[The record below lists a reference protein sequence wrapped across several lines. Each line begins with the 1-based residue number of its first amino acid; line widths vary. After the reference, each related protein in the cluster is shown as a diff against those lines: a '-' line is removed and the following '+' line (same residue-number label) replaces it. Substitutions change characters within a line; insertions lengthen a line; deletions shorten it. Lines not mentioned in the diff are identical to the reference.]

1 MDSHLHIRR
10 RIFLCWHIWEFPRA
24 LLVWTWNLNIEI
36 LIRGGVHHFSRDL
49 PCVPKQVME
58 KPRRRPSLAQTAMA
72 GANNPPEIHF
82 SLSLHKFSNYFF
94 LEWISFN
101 MMRLGRGSSLLRPL
115 TEIQMQK
122 KLQVRIRIISISF
135 ISSILT
141 SRERKALTCRSQWYG
156 VAPQAVG
163 RKSWQSEG
171 CRTWIFVQPLSAFVL
186 THSHLPCGS
195 DKLRISFCPF
205 SSSHLEY
212 SLQLEPKP

>member
-1 MDSHLHIRR
+1 MISYVSLWVFLANSYCYQSPFSFLIIKCNRILTMDSHLHIRR

-24 LLVWTWNLNIEI
+24 LLVWTWNLSSEI

-122 KLQVRIRIISISF
+122 KLQVRIRIISTRSLSF
-135 ISSILT
+135 LPFWL
-141 SRERKALTCRSQWYG
+141 RARGRLWLAG
-156 VAPQAVG
+156 V
-163 RKSWQSEG
+163 
-171 CRTWIFVQPLSAFVL
+171 
-186 THSHLPCGS
+186 S
-195 DKLRISFCPF
+195 DTV
-205 SSSHLEY
+205 
-212 SLQLEPKP
+212 